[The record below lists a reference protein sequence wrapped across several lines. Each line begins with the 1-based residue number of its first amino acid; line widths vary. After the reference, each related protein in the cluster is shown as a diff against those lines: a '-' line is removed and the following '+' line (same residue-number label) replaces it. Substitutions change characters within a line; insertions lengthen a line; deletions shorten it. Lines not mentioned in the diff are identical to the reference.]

1 MTESTFASLHS
12 KVKFGTTPTRF
23 TSTDVIHGGQTDL
36 PPNARFEKTKGILK
50 LLVPVVISILWSLS
64 NIASYQMGVSA
75 GRAKTVTDDILNR
88 VAQDAFQEGVD
99 KGYFEGLSKN
109 ISAFLPTSAVKGE

>member
-1 MTESTFASLHS
+1 MA
-12 KVKFGTTPTRF
+12 KTTYATLYNEHF
-23 TSTDVIHGGQTDL
+23 TDNEEKGKPEL
-36 PPNARFEKTKGILK
+36 PPNARFEKTRKVIK
-50 LLVPVVISILWSLS
+50 LLVPVLISILWSLS